1 MYIDSKKG
9 EQSMSNKTSAK
20 MIAEATGRKAVMI
33 ARFDSTED
41 FEAVTKAKNFML
53 ENGYRIGSMCGDEPM
68 ACAKDVSYIA
78 KWRNID
84 IEEWPKVQAVI
95 VSEDMRNGP
104 AVECYEFV

>member
-1 MYIDSKKG
+1 
-9 EQSMSNKTSAK
+9 MSNKSTAE
-20 MIAEATGRKAVMI
+20 MIAKATGRKAVMI
-33 ARFDSTED
+33 ARFESTED
-41 FEAVTKAKNFML
+41 FTAVHQAEMFMDR
-53 ENGYRIGSMCGDEPM
+53 NGYKIGSMCRDEPM

-84 IEEWPKVQAVI
+84 HAEWPKVQAVI